1 MNRITHLLL
10 LLLLVCS
17 ITATA
22 QTFIHPGG
30 LHTQTDLNRMKTQVA
45 AGAHPWIDSWNAL
58 IAHPKAQNT
67 YTAAARANMGVS
79 RQRASADAVAAYLN
93 ALRWYISGD
102 TSYAACSR
110 KILNAWAYA
119 VDQVPSGQDIPGLMG
134 IAVYEFAVAAE
145 ILRLYPNWSPADF
158 KQFKNMMINYLYPNC
173 HDFLTRHNNACIT
186 HYWANW
192 DICNITA
199 ILSIGVLC
207 DDTAKFNEA
216 ITYFKSGAGNGNIA
230 NAIPFVYPGGLA
242 QWQETGRDQEH
253 ALLGVG
259 MLASFCQVAWNQG
272 QDLYGYDNNRLL
284 AGAEYTAKYNLWKN
298 VPYTT
303 YNNCDNVLNYWAS
316 EQNSGGRGRLQ
327 RPIWEMIY
335 NHYVVRK
342 GLSAPNVKAMAE
354 VNRPEGFEHDD
365 NLGFGTLCYTLNAAA
380 SPYPA
385 SPAPAA
391 PNGLKATTSVKKVW
405 LRWDPVATAN
415 GYNVLRSTTSGG
427 PYTTI
432 ATYKGTFPLY
442 EDTSVTNGTRYYY
455 VVSAINQAGTGGNS
469 SAVSA
474 TPAATGALPAGW
486 TKQDIG
492 TVATAGTA
500 GYANVSNGTFVVSGS
515 GAGIGGAADGLS
527 YVYKSVT
534 GDVTITARV
543 AESTWMGGGSQKTGI
558 MIRESLSA
566 NAIAFSM
573 TSGDGGIREARFGS
587 RTAAGGSMSFK
598 TGNAYTRTPTWF
610 RLQRAGNT
618 FTAYQSTDGTTWF
631 AVGAPVTASMAGTYY
646 VGLAVSSNSANLNKA
661 TFDSITVAQ
670 QPIVKG
676 AYRNIHHSSK
686 TSAQYTRR

>member
-1 MNRITHLLL
+1 MSPIKHLSFFLLL
-10 LLLLVCS
+10 FYS
-17 ITATA
+17 IAAGA

-30 LHTQTDLNRMKTQVA
+30 LHTQTDLDRMKTRVA

-67 YTAAARANMGVS
+67 YTAAAQANMGVS

-119 VDQVPSGQDIPGLMG
+119 VNQVPGGHDVPGLMG

-145 ILRLYPNWSPADF
+145 ILRLYPNWSQADF
-158 KQFKNMMINYLYPNC
+158 NQFKNMMTTYLYPNC
-173 HDFLTRHNNACIT
+173 HDFLTRHNNACIS

-207 DDTAKFNEA
+207 DDSTKFNEA
-216 ITYFKSGAGNGNIA
+216 ITYFKSGAGNGNITK
-230 NAIPFVYPGGLA
+230 AIPFLHPGGLA

-259 MLASFCQVAWNQG
+259 MLASFCQIAWNQG
-272 QDLYGYDNNRLL
+272 LDMFGYDNNRLL
-284 AGAEYTAKYNLWKN
+284 AGAEYTAKYNLWKD

-303 YNNCDNVLNYWAS
+303 YNNCDNVLNFWAS

-354 VNRPEGFEHDD
+354 INRPEGFEHDD
-365 NLGFGTLCYTLNAAA
+365 NLGFGTLCYTLNEAA

-385 SPAPAA
+385 SPAPSA
-391 PNGLKATTSVKKVW
+391 PAGMNATASVKKVW
-405 LRWDPVATAN
+405 LRWNPVATAT
-415 GYNVLRSTTSGG
+415 GYNVLRSTSSGG

-432 ATYKGTFPLY
+432 AAYRGTFPLY
-442 EDTSVTNGTRYYY
+442 EDTSVMNGTRYYY
-455 VVSAINQAGTGGNS
+455 VVSAVNQAGTGVNS
-469 SAVSA
+469 SEVNA

-486 TKQDIG
+486 SKQDIG
-492 TVATAGTA
+492 TVATPGIA
-500 GYANVSNGTFVVSGS
+500 GYANVSNGTFVVSAS
-515 GAGIGGAADGLS
+515 GTGIGGAADGLG

-534 GDVTITARV
+534 GDATITVRV
-543 AESTWMGGGSQKTGI
+543 ASCTWTGRGAQKTGI
-558 MIRESLSA
+558 MIRESLSSDA
-566 NAIAFSM
+566 VAFSM
-573 TSGDGGIREARFGS
+573 TSGDGGVREARFGS
-587 RTAAGGSMSFK
+587 RITTGGSMGFQ
-598 TGNAYTRTPTWF
+598 TGNAYTHTPAWF

-618 FTAYQSTDGTTWF
+618 ITAYQSTDGKTWF
-631 AVGAPVTASMAGTYY
+631 AVGAPVTVSMARTYY
-646 VGLAVSSNSANLNKA
+646 VGLAVSSNSSGLNTA
-661 TFDSITVAQ
+661 TFDHITVA
-670 QPIVKG
+670 G
-676 AYRNIHHSSK
+676 
-686 TSAQYTRR
+686 RR